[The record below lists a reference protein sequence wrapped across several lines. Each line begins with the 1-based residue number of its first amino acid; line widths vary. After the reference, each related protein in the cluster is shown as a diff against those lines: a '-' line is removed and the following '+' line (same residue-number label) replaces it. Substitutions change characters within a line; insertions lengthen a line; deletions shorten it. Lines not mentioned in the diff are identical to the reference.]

1 MNILDA
7 GDLKKV
13 IADVCGVDIMKR
25 TRERKYVDA
34 RMMFCYILLEE
45 GATLV
50 GLGQY
55 LSMHHA
61 SVYHY
66 RKRLPWV
73 LKSDPGFREQYEHVL
88 AVYTPTTGTPDVY
101 FFSNQKLIK
110 EVLRL
115 RKESQDLFFKN
126 ENLATTMADMTRRED
141 RLSPVYRVVQERT
154 PKGRELSFAHKLTQF
169 YNGQA

>member
-61 SVYHY
+61 
-66 RKRLPWV
+66 
-73 LKSDPGFREQYEHVL
+73 
-88 AVYTPTTGTPDVY
+88 
-101 FFSNQKLIK
+101 
-110 EVLRL
+110 
-115 RKESQDLFFKN
+115 
-126 ENLATTMADMTRRED
+126 
-141 RLSPVYRVVQERT
+141 
-154 PKGRELSFAHKLTQF
+154 
-169 YNGQA
+169 